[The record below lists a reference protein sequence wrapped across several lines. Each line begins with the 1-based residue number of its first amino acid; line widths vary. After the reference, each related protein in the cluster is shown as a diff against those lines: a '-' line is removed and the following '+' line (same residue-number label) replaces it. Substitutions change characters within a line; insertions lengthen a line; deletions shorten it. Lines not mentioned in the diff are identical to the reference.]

1 MLPDFSQRLDWE
13 RMLTNETKYSKSGLG
28 WLAGPKPY
36 IGLSYQNHDLKIF
49 LSTTDGRAEL
59 DVWKAGHI

>member
-13 RMLTNETKYSKSGLG
+13 RMLTNETKYSNSGLG
-28 WLAGPKPY
+28 CLAGPKPY
-36 IGLSYQNHDLKIF
+36 IGLSYKNHDLKIF

-59 DVWKAGHI
+59 DVWNTGHI